1 MKIFLIGFM
10 GSGKTTL
17 GKKLAQKLGFSFAD
31 LDERISAYTGKT
43 ISELFA
49 SLGEAGFRKL
59 EQEILHT
66 TQKEDKLVVSTGGG
80 APCFFDNMDWMN
92 REGKTVYLHVAPKA
106 LASRL
111 EQSKTERPLIG
122 HRKGEELVTFIEEK
136 LAERE
141 VFYQKANMMVNGLDM
156 TADKMILYLEAAQ
169 LR

>member
-17 GKKLAQKLGFSFAD
+17 GRKLSQKLSCPFVD
-31 LDERISAYTGKT
+31 LDERMVAYTGKS
-43 ISELFA
+43 IAELFN

-59 EQEILHT
+59 EQEVLHS
-66 TQKEDKLVVSTGGG
+66 TQKETAAVVATGGG
-80 APCFFDNMDWMN
+80 TPCFFDNMDWMN
-92 REGKTVYLHVAPKA
+92 AEGKTVYLHVAPKA

-111 EQSKTERPLIG
+111 EHTKSNRPLIG
-122 HRKGEELVTFIEEK
+122 NKKGDELLALIEEK
-136 LAERE
+136 LQERE
-141 VFYQKANMMVNGLDM
+141 QFYQKAHMMVSGLDM